1 MDNKDY
7 YAVLGISVDAN
18 NETIK
23 SAYRR
28 AARKYHPDVS
38 REPNAEEVFK
48 AINEAYEVLS
58 NPLKRE
64 KFDRAYKAW
73 QVEMDDFT
81 QQAKTQSTRSNQSS
95 TSSTTTNTTK
105 TSAPKGKL
113 SGLLD
118 ALFGTA
124 NRPPPKRVNRK
135 TGKPTAQVAAIH
147 LTLEDVY
154 VGTTKMIKLPTGESI
169 QIKIPQGIED
179 GKKIRLPGKGLQKSD
194 LHLRIQLVEHRHFKL
209 QEQDLY
215 LTLPVAPWE
224 AALGS
229 KITIPGLGGP
239 LQLTIPSN
247 TVSGQKLRLKG
258 QGMPSGTET
267 GDLIVTINIETPPIQ
282 TTQQREFYLQMAQQ
296 FNWTPRAH
304 F

>member
-7 YAVLGISVDAN
+7 YALLGITAKAD
-18 NETIK
+18 NEMIK
-23 SAYRR
+23 IAYRR

-48 AINEAYEVLS
+48 AVNEAYEVLS

-64 KFDRAYKAW
+64 KFDRLYQSW
-73 QVEMDDFT
+73 QVERETFAYT
-81 QQAKTQSTRSNQSS
+81 ASSHSKTTINSNPPADQ
-95 TSSTTTNTTK
+95 NI
-105 TSAPKGKL
+105 PKSKL
-113 SGLLD
+113 GGLLD
-118 ALFGTA
+118 KLFGTA
-124 NRPPPKRVNRK
+124 NKPPVKRTVRK
-135 TGKPTAQVAAIH
+135 ASKSMPQIASVR

-154 VGTTKMIKLPTGESI
+154 LGAIKTIKLPTGENI
-169 QIKIPQGIED
+169 QVKIPQGIEE
-179 GKKIRLPGKGLQKSD
+179 GKKIRLPGKGLQKGD
-194 LHLRIQLVEHRHFKL
+194 LHLKIQLIEHPLFTV
-209 QEQDLY
+209 QEQDLH

-247 TVSGQKLRLKG
+247 ITSGQKLRLKG
-258 QGMPSGTET
+258 QGMPSTELT
-267 GDLIVTINIETPPIQ
+267 GDLIVTIQIETPPIQ
-282 TTQQREFYLQMAQQ
+282 GNHERDFYLQMAQH
-296 FNWTPRAH
+296 FDWTPRAH

>member
-7 YAVLGISVDAN
+7 YALLGITTKAD

-23 SAYRR
+23 IAYRR

-38 REPNAEEVFK
+38 QEPNAEEVFK

-64 KFDRAYKAW
+64 KFNRTYQAHADAGQAER
-73 QVEMDDFT
+73 ESFT
-81 QQAKTQSTRSNQSS
+81 YSTYSTHTQATTHTTPANA
-95 TSSTTTNTTK
+95 TSKS
-105 TSAPKGKL
+105 KL

-118 ALFGTA
+118 ILFGSADKPPAKRSFRKA
-124 NRPPPKRVNRK
+124 NK
-135 TGKPTAQVAAIH
+135 TVAQVASVR

-154 VGTTKMIKLPTGESI
+154 LGATKTIKLPTGENI
-169 QIKIPQGIED
+169 QVKIPQGIED

-194 LHLRIQLVEHRHFKL
+194 LHLKIQLIEHPLFTL
-209 QEQDLY
+209 QEQDLH
-215 LTLPVAPWE
+215 LTLPIAPWE

-239 LQLTIPSN
+239 LQLAIPN
-247 TVSGQKLRLKG
+247 NINSGQKLRLKG
-258 QGMPSGTET
+258 QGMPSAVST
-267 GDLIVTINIETPPIQ
+267 GDLIVTVQIETPPVHGNHE
-282 TTQQREFYLQMAQQ
+282 RDFYVQMAQH
-296 FNWTPRAH
+296 FDWTPRTN